1 MVNPHTP
8 GVVIA
13 ALGSGTGKTTIATGL
28 MAALAKEVQ
37 VAAFKVGPDYI
48 DPSYHGLATGRRG
61 RNLDS
66 VLCGRDLIGP
76 LYAHG
81 SSDCDMSV
89 VEGVM
94 GLFDGRITHDDANL
108 PAGVELPHG
117 STAEI
122 AAILGMPVIL
132 VVDVRGMSHTV
143 GPMIHGLST
152 THPDVHIGGVIFNQ
166 VGSSRHAAVC
176 TQAVQAYG
184 IPVLGSIPRM
194 DEVEVP
200 SRHLGLITAGELG
213 SAQEAVAVMGQLV
226 AAHIDLQQLREIAG
240 YRGGF
245 APWDPVAAV
254 HDGASSSDTAAS
266 HPPGNDTDTPVSIA
280 LAAGPAFSFTYVEH
294 LELLRACGAEVISFD
309 PLHEPLPKCAGLII
323 PGGFP
328 EEHVHNLSQAPAKQA
343 ISQAI
348 TAGMPVHAECAGLLW
363 LVESLRG
370 ATMLGVI
377 PAQADMHRLTLGYRE
392 AVALEDSVVYHIGQR
407 IHGHEFH
414 HTTLRP
420 RAGAPALEHNAWGW
434 RGWDHNLVR
443 EGFVTPNVHASYL
456 HVHPAAYP
464 QACQRFVAAA
474 RNFAAH
480 NEIHG

>member
-28 MAALAKEVQ
+28 MAALAQDVE

-66 VLCGRDLIGP
+66 VLCGQDLIGP
-76 LYAHG
+76 LYAYG
-81 SSDCDMSV
+81 SRECDISV
-89 VEGVM
+89 IEGVM
-94 GLFDGRITHDDANL
+94 GLFDGRITADDANL

-143 GPMIHGLST
+143 GPMIYGLST
-152 THPDVHIGGVIFNQ
+152 IHPDVHIGGVIFNQ
-166 VGSSRHAAVC
+166 VGSPRHAAVC
-176 TQAVQAYG
+176 TQAVRAYG

-194 DEVEVP
+194 DEIEVP
-200 SRHLGLITAGELG
+200 SRHLGLITAGEL
-213 SAQEAVAVMGQLV
+213 STAHEAVAVMGQLV
-226 AAHIDLQQLREIAG
+226 AKHIDLQQLREIAS

-245 APWDPVAAV
+245 APWDPVIAV
-254 HDGASSSDTAAS
+254 NDVAISGETAAIS
-266 HPPGNDTDTPVSIA
+266 SGEIKSTAPVRIA
-280 LAAGPAFSFTYVEH
+280 LAAGPAFSFTYAEH
-294 LELLRACGAEVISFD
+294 LELLQACGAEIISFD
-309 PLHEPLPKCAGLII
+309 PLHEQLPECAGLII

-328 EEHVHNLSQAPAKQA
+328 EEHVQDLSKAPSQEA

-363 LVESLRG
+363 LVESLSG
-370 ATMLGVI
+370 EAMLGII

-392 AVALEDSVVYHIGQR
+392 AVALEDSVVYSAGQR
-407 IHGHEFH
+407 ICGHEFH
-414 HTTLRP
+414 HTTL
-420 RAGAPALEHNAWGW
+420 APATGSPELECNAWGW
-434 RGWDHNLVR
+434 RCWDHNLVR
-443 EGFVTPNVHASYL
+443 EGFITPNVHASYL

-464 QACQRFVAAA
+464 QACMRFVAAA
-474 RNFAAH
+474 RKYAAQQ
-480 NEIHG
+480 